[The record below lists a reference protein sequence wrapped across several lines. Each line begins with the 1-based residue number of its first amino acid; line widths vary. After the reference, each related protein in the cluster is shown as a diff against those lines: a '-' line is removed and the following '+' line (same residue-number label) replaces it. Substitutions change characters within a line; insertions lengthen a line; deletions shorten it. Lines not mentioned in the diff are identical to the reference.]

1 MACRHIS
8 TRLPKNERN
17 PITSLAEF
25 IDKYHHIGDFM
36 TISSRASTLSTPT
49 GLNLEELKQALFENI
64 RLRLGGDI
72 IDLELDPQHYEAAF
86 NYAIRLYRQRAQN
99 ATVESYTLM
108 TVIQNVDTYTLPEE
122 FINVRSLF
130 RRTVGLETGPSST
143 SFDPFSSA
151 ILNTYLLNYN
161 YTGGMATYD
170 FYAGYVELAARMF
183 GGYVSYTFNP
193 VTKVLRVVRDFKGTG
208 ERILIWADVQRPI
221 AELLQDPGAGV
232 WIGDFTLAVLKG
244 IIGEAREKFA
254 TIAGPSGGSSLNGT
268 AMKSESREAQEKLLE
283 DLRRYQDY
291 SQPLT
296 WIQG

>member
-1 MACRHIS
+1 MATDI
-8 TRLPKNERN
+8 
-17 PITSLAEF
+17 
-25 IDKYHHIGDFM
+25 
-36 TISSRASTLSTPT
+36 LSTPN
-49 GLNLEELKQALFENI
+49 GLTEEQLKEALFDNL
-64 RLRLGGDI
+64 RLRLGDGI

-86 NYAIRLYRQRAQN
+86 NYTIKLYRQRAQN
-99 ATVESYTLM
+99 STTESYTLM
-108 TVIQNVDTYTLPEE
+108 TVIKNVYEYTLPQE

-143 SFDPFSSA
+143 AFDPFSSA

-183 GGYVSYTFNP
+183 GGYVTYTFNP
-193 VTKVLRVVRDFKGTG
+193 VTKLLKVTRDFKGTG
-208 ERILIWADVQRPI
+208 ERILIWADVQRPVI
-221 AELLQDPGAGV
+221 ELLQDPGAGV

-254 TIAGPSGGSSLNGT
+254 SIAGPGGGTSLNG
-268 AMKSESREAQEKLLE
+268 AQMKAESKADMERLIE
-283 DLRRYQDY
+283 DLRRYQDG

>member
-1 MACRHIS
+1 
-8 TRLPKNERN
+8 
-17 PITSLAEF
+17 
-25 IDKYHHIGDFM
+25 M
-36 TISSRASTLSTPT
+36 TANILTTPSNLTLD
-49 GLNLEELKQALFENI
+49 ELKEALFNNL

-86 NYAIRLYRQRAQN
+86 NYTIKLYRQRAQN
-99 ATVESYTLM
+99 ATAESYTLM
-108 TVIQNVDTYTLPEE
+108 TVIQNIDTYTLPQE

-183 GGYVSYTFNP
+183 GGYVNYTFDP

-208 ERILIWADVQRPI
+208 ERILIWADVQRPV
-221 AELLQDPGAGV
+221 EVLLQDPGAGV
-232 WIGDFTLAVLKG
+232 WIGDFVLAVLKG
-244 IIGEAREKFA
+244 IIGEAREKFGS
-254 TIAGPSGGSSLNGT
+254 IAGPGGGSTLNGT
-268 AMKSESREAQEKLLE
+268 AMKAESKALQEALLD
-283 DLRRYQDY
+283 DLRKYQDY

>member
-1 MACRHIS
+1 
-8 TRLPKNERN
+8 
-17 PITSLAEF
+17 
-25 IDKYHHIGDFM
+25 M
-36 TISSRASTLSTPT
+36 TANILSTPT
-49 GLNLEELKQALFENI
+49 NLDLDQLKDAFFENI

-72 IDLELDPQHYEAAF
+72 IDLELDPQHYEAAY
-86 NYAIRLYRQRAQN
+86 NYAIKVYRQRAQN

-108 TVIQNVDTYTLPEE
+108 TVVKNVDTYTLPSE

-130 RRTVGLETGPSST
+130 RRTVGLETGPSSS

-183 GGYVSYTFNP
+183 GGYLTYTFNP
-193 VTKVLRVVRDFKGTG
+193 VTKALKITRDFKGTG
-208 ERILIWADVQRPI
+208 ERILIWADVTRPEW
-221 AELLQDPGAGV
+221 ELLQDPGAGI
-232 WIGDFTLAVLKG
+232 WIGDFVLAQCKM
-244 IIGEAREKFA
+244 IIGEAREKFQS
-254 TIAGPSGGSSLNGT
+254 IAGPGGGTSLNGT
-268 AMKSESREAQEKLLE
+268 AMKNEAKAEQERLMM
-283 DLRRYQDY
+283 DLKNYVDF